1 MKNDALFR
9 KKILTHY
16 RLHKRDFAWR
26 RTTDPYAITVS
37 EIMLQQT
44 QVERVEPKFIAFL
57 KLFPTWQA
65 LDRAPV
71 SKVLKAW
78 QGLGYNRRAMMLK
91 KMAHAVV
98 HEHGGK
104 LPAAKEE
111 LEKLPGIGPYT
122 SGAVL
127 AFALNKPSAFLDT
140 NIRRVYLHFFFP
152 GSRQVSDERIRPVIE
167 RTMDRR
173 NPRRFFNAL
182 MDYGTYLAEQGEN
195 ANRRSKHYVK
205 QAKFEGSRRKVRG
218 EVLRLLVR
226 KGPMTLRSLEKALP
240 PSPHKLSDVLNGL
253 VKEGMLVR
261 LNGRIAIAK

>member
-1 MKNDALFR
+1 MKKDLLFR
-9 KKILTHY
+9 KKILTYY
-16 RLHKRDFAWR
+16 RSHKRDFAWR

-44 QVERVEPKFIAFL
+44 QVERVEPKFVAFL
-57 KLFPTWQA
+57 KLFPTWRA

-104 LPAAKEE
+104 LPESKEE
-111 LEKLPGIGPYT
+111 LEKLPGIGSYT

-127 AFALNKPSAFLDT
+127 AFALNKPSVFLDT

-152 GSRQVSDERIRPVIE
+152 GSRKVSDDRVRPVIE
-167 RTMDRR
+167 RTMDRKD
-173 NPRRFFNAL
+173 PRRFFNAL

-218 EVLRLLVR
+218 EVLRFVVHRRSVTLGELR
-226 KGPMTLRSLEKALP
+226 KKITSPAHSLEGVVGDLI
-240 PSPHKLSDVLNGL
+240 
-253 VKEGMLVR
+253 KEGMLVR
-261 LNGRIAIAK
+261 RQGRIAIAK